1 MGEAKKKR
9 AIGEGIRTIPMQNGK
24 RAGLV
29 QVLRERVASEG
40 KDAKEGMYR
49 ALAAIVFD
57 EEERDAIDERNE
69 RLQVLQEQI
78 EVLKASGGSL
88 DRLIELQGERKEIAD
103 ANKVWRKTE
112 QEVTISVP
120 TLSKIAEEFWAAKG
134 VYARGLEDLMPLIE
148 TLEEAKADDS
158 EYNPA
163 RKVAEPDPIAEG
175 HRATAAATVA
185 PAAREMP

>member
-1 MGEAKKKR
+1 MGEAKKRR

-29 QVLRERVASEG
+29 QVLRERVAAEG

-49 ALAAIVFD
+49 ALAAVVFD

-69 RLQVLQEQI
+69 RLEGLQEQI

-88 DRLIELQGERKEIAD
+88 DRLIELQAERKAIAD
-103 ANKVWRKTE
+103 ENKAWRKTE

-120 TLSKIAEEFWAAKG
+120 TLAKIMDEFWAAKG

-158 EYNPA
+158 EFNPA
-163 RKVAEPDPIAEG
+163 RKAPDEPSDG
-175 HRATAAATVA
+175 KAAAA
-185 PAAREMP
+185 PPHAAREMP

>member
-1 MGEAKKKR
+1 MGEAKRKK
-9 AIGEGIRTIPMQNGK
+9 AVGEGIRTIPIQNGK

-29 QVLRERVASEG
+29 QVLRERVAAEG

-57 EEERDAIDERNE
+57 EDERDLIDERNE
-69 RLQVLQEQI
+69 SLQVLQELI
-78 EVLKASGGSL
+78 EAAKASSSL
-88 DRLIELQGERKEIAD
+88 ERLVELQTRRKEIAD
-103 ANKVWRKTE
+103 ANKLWRKTE

-120 TLSKIAEEFWAAKG
+120 TLAKIAEEFWAAKG

-175 HRATAAATVA
+175 HRATAAAAVA